1 MNEPGTTAFLFDL
14 NGTMIDDMEYHIIA
28 WHDILNELGAGISY
42 EKAKAECYGKNNELL
57 ERIFPG
63 RFSDAEKTRMS
74 IAKEEKYQRE
84 FRPRLKLVDGLDLFI
99 NEAYDRKILM
109 AIGSAAIKFNIDFV
123 LDGLS
128 IRRYFKSVVSADD
141 VSYSKPHPETY
152 LKCSAE
158 LGILPESCIVFEDSP
173 RGVECASRAGMKSV
187 VVNTMH
193 SMHEFSSFDNILSFS
208 KDFTAMSVLEIL
220 QANES

>member
-42 EKAKAECYGKNNELL
+42 EKAKSECYGKNNELL

-63 RFSDAEKTRMS
+63 RFSDAEKNRMS
-74 IAKEEKYQRE
+74 IAKEEKYQQE
-84 FRPRLKLVDGLDLFI
+84 FRPRLKLIDGLDRFI
-99 NEAYDRKILM
+99 NEAFDQNIPM
-109 AIGSAAIKFNIDFV
+109 AIGSAAIKFNVDFV

-128 IRRYFKSVVSADD
+128 IRQYFKSIVSADD
-141 VSYSKPHPETY
+141 VFYSKPNPETY
-152 LKCSAE
+152 LKCSVE

-173 RGVECASRAGMKSV
+173 RGVECASRAGMKSI

-193 SMHEFSSFDNILSFS
+193 NPEEFSSFDNILSFS
-208 KDFTAMSVLEIL
+208 KDFTAMSVSEIL
-220 QANES
+220 RTIES